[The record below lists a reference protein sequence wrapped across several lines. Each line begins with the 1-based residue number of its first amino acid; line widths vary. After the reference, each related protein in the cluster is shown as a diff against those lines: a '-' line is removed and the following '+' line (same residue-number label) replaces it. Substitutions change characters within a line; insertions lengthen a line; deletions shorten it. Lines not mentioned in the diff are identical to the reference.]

1 MATKSKTRSS
11 SKGKAGGGTTKVASA
26 RSSSSKSARSVTKSA
41 RGVTKAA
48 KGMMSSRASSS
59 RSDQTAGIPR
69 KAPGSS
75 RVSGKASKAGAKVS
89 AGASRTSSSGTKK
102 EAGRRRVNPEFMK
115 PMQIKE
121 PLTRIVGSEPLPR
134 TEVTKRVW
142 DYIKQHKLQD
152 QENRRQI
159 NADEN
164 LRELFGR
171 DSVTMFEM
179 TKIINQYLG

>member
-1 MATKSKTRSS
+1 MATKAKTQSSARSKSG
-11 SKGKAGGGTTKVASA
+11 GKAKKAASA
-26 RSSSSKSARSVTKSA
+26 RSSSSKAARSV
-41 RGVTKAA
+41 
-48 KGMMSSRASSS
+48 
-59 RSDQTAGIPR
+59 
-69 KAPGSS
+69 
-75 RVSGKASKAGAKVS
+75 KASKAASARSGRSAKAPKASKSSKSPKASRPAKAS
-89 AGASRTSSSGTKK
+89 AGAPRASARSG
-102 EAGRRRVNPEFMK
+102 GRARVNPEFMK
-115 PMQIKE
+115 PMQIRE

-142 DYIKQHKLQD
+142 DYIKQHNLQD

-179 TKIINQYLG
+179 TKIINQHLG